1 MSRQLSAQEKRF
13 IEREFVAKE
22 ELRAKRRRFCRSI
35 FIVGIASGS
44 VSALLRAFE
53 AHSVATPL
61 FNLVWFVCLLIYV
74 GGQIFPLSFSKD
86 IDPSWHLNPWKDALS
101 RLSEGRTMMEAAA
114 LLAGAHLLK
123 IAASL
128 VYWSFK

>member
-1 MSRQLSAQEKRF
+1 M
-13 IEREFVAKE
+13 
-22 ELRAKRRRFCRSI
+22 
-35 FIVGIASGS
+35 
-44 VSALLRAFE
+44 
-53 AHSVATPL
+53 ATPL
-61 FNLVWFVCLLIYV
+61 FHLVWFVCLLIYV

-101 RLSEGRTMMEAAA
+101 RLSEGRKLTEAVA
-114 LLAGAHLLK
+114 LLAGPHLLK